1 MKRIYLIFVMLFILM
16 FITSCSYNPPVGAT
30 EKHHTYE
37 EVLEYAKKLDPNA
50 IVNDEYEDTK
60 LDNVAADEY
69 REWNAIINGIEC
81 HVASTP
87 IIVMNEGVAGGEF
100 GKKYFI
106 IDSDYNFYLLKS
118 IIENSYPEFI
128 ILEEDISNRYY
139 DSINLILAN
148 NDKDQLTQIE
158 LDDVWN
164 KTYAIYQ
171 EYVLNSTSNKLSI
184 RLYSPTVLCSN
195 DGSNKHV
202 EIKLN
207 YYSINKDITKED
219 FINKYMNDWDNLN
232 LGIPVE

>member
-1 MKRIYLIFVMLFILM
+1 MKKIYSIFVMLFMLM
-16 FITSCSYNPPVGAT
+16 FITSCSYNPPIGAT

-37 EVLEYAKKLDPNA
+37 EVLEYAKTIDPNA
-50 IVNDEYEDTK
+50 VVSEYYVDTK
-60 LDNVAADEY
+60 LENVMADEY

-81 HVASTP
+81 HVASKP
-87 IIVMNEGVAGGEF
+87 IIVMNEGVASGEF

-171 EYVLNSTSNKLSI
+171 EYVLNATSDKLSI
-184 RLYSPTVLCSN
+184 QLYSPTVLSSN

-232 LGIPVE
+232 LGLPVE